1 MNRFSR
7 SFGLAYRVCGS
18 VVIGFFLGER
28 TINIRFGMIVV
39 ARADAVLIEV
49 VPQPWFDGDFASSV
63 TVRKTLAAKRAAIPI
78 RIITVL
84 FAGRDACFVVFK
96 RVEGVKVTIKFELYA
111 VVGVGP
117 TNVLHF
123 GRKSIVRIACQM
135 TEISYI
141 SSRKFN
147 CFCDGSVYFL
157 IANIAVNS

>member
-1 MNRFSR
+1 MNRIKR
-7 SFGLAYRVCGS
+7 SCSLAYRIRGS
-18 VVIGFFLGER
+18 VVIGFFRSDR
-28 TINIRFGMIVV
+28 TINIRFGMI
-39 ARADAVLIEV
+39 AAALADAVLIEV

-78 RIITVL
+78 RIISVL
-84 FAGRDACFVVFK
+84 FTGRGARFVVFK
-96 RVEGVKVTIKFELYA
+96 RVEGVNVTIKFELYA

-147 CFCDGSVYFL
+147 RFCDGSVYFL

>member
-1 MNRFSR
+1 
-7 SFGLAYRVCGS
+7 
-18 VVIGFFLGER
+18 
-28 TINIRFGMIVV
+28 MI
-39 ARADAVLIEV
+39 AAALADAVRIEV
-49 VPQPWFDGDFASSV
+49 VPQFFLNGDLVLSV
-63 TVRKTLAAKRAAIPI
+63 LVRKALAAKRAAIPL
-78 RIITVL
+78 RIISVL
-84 FAGRDACFVVFK
+84 FTGRGARFVVFK

-147 CFCDGSVYFL
+147 RFCDGSVYFF
-157 IANIAVNS
+157 IATIAVNS